1 MYQSYDNIFTRNKYI
16 NWLAIKL
23 INFGEFH
30 AKTHHDTDIN
40 KSFKNII
47 SNNIFEEKVASQM
60 SLGGGLVSSNY
71 RAY

>member
-1 MYQSYDNIFTRNKYI
+1 VQIIKNEDSFFNEEYDKNY
-16 NWLAIKL
+16 
-23 INFGEFH
+23 
-30 AKTHHDTDIN
+30 N

-47 SNNIFEEKVASQM
+47 SNNIFEEKVASQL

>member
-1 MYQSYDNIFTRNKYI
+1 MK
-16 NWLAIKL
+16 LGIK
-23 INFGEFH
+23 
-30 AKTHHDTDIN
+30 IN